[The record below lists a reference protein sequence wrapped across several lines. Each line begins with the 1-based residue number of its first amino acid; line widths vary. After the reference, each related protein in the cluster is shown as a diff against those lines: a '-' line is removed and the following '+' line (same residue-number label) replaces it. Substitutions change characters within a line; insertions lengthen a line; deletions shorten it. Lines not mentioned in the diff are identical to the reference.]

1 MHMPKTETTP
11 AQELANLAD
20 LIENT
25 PNNRH
30 LIAKAVRMVATAMK
44 PCEDCGKEA
53 PPTAGH
59 SEVIDPADNPEA
71 GA

>member
-1 MHMPKTETTP
+1 MPKTETTP

-30 LIAKAVRMVATAMK
+30 LIAKAVRLVAEQMV
-44 PCEDCGKEA
+44 PCEDCGKE

-59 SEVIDPADNPEA
+59 SGVIDPADNPEA

>member
-1 MHMPKTETTP
+1 MNSVLLRPHE
-11 AQELANLAD
+11 ELANLAD

-30 LIAKAVRMVATAMK
+30 LIAKALRMVATAME
-44 PCEDCGKEA
+44 PCEDCGQKA

-59 SEVIDPADNPEA
+59 SGVIDPADNPET